1 MADTNARTDDTRGR
15 LPLVESGDQ
24 RPASATPRRG
34 HSSGLLQGE
43 EVVEGAVDTGANL
56 DRAGRS
62 GRGRSATERRDVQ
75 GGSGRDGDER
85 GARVAVG
92 AADTAQRV
100 DVADRA
106 KSPAADE
113 AAAGQAPLLRASLDP
128 GASIHMRV
136 WRVAQEFGAITK
148 DGKMAQEAGGYG
160 FTTIDAILARART
173 LFDRHGILTV
183 PRVVAHSQD
192 GNRTVLGIE
201 VDFVNVDE
209 PTDKITVPSLGYG
222 NDKTDK
228 GPPKAHTQAIKNAI
242 KALLNLTTKEDEDAS
257 GAQTPEHERDTDS
270 AKVAAAEDRARDAVH
285 KWASSY
291 KAAITN
297 ARTTSELEQIK
308 RANGAQLK
316 DEALPDVTFT
326 FLDDLYRNRY
336 AELEN
341 AEAAQ

>member
-1 MADTNARTDDTRGR
+1 MTDARTDDARGR
-15 LPLVESGDQ
+15 LPLVEGGNQ
-24 RPASATPRRG
+24 RPASSTSRRG
-34 HSSGLLQGE
+34 HTGGLLQGA
-43 EVVEGAVDTGANL
+43 EVVAGSVDSSADM
-56 DRAGRS
+56 DRAGRT
-62 GRGRSATERRDVQ
+62 GRERVAAERRDVQ
-75 GGSGRDGDER
+75 SGSGRNGDGR
-85 GARVAVG
+85 GARVGVG

-100 DVADRA
+100 DVADGA
-106 KSPAADE
+106 KSPAPDE
-113 AAAGQAPLLRASLDP
+113 AATGQASLLRASLDP
-128 GASIHMRV
+128 DASVHLRV

-148 DGKMAQEAGGYG
+148 DGKMHQDAGGYG
-160 FTTIDAILARART
+160 YTTIDSILARART

-192 GNRTVLGIE
+192 GNRTVLSIE
-201 VDFVNVDE
+201 VDFVNVDN
-209 PTDKITVPSLGYG
+209 PSDKITVPSLGYG

-242 KALLNLTTKEDEDAS
+242 KALLNLTTKEDEDAT
-257 GAQTPEHERDTDS
+257 GKETPEHERDTDN

-297 ARTTSELEQIK
+297 ARSTSELDQIK

-336 AELEN
+336 TELEN